1 MSLMYSA
8 KIGFF
13 VYRAYKT
20 QMFKLIRLHRSMILP
35 SPEHL
40 NPFWVKMGQCDLV
53 LENVVS
59 KFLDNRPF
67 IPLSS

>member
-1 MSLMYSA
+1 MSLMNSC
-8 KIGFF
+8 KIGFM
-13 VYRAYKT
+13 VYRAYKM
-20 QMFKLIRLHRSMILP
+20 QMFKLVRLHRSLILP
-35 SPEHL
+35 SPEHI
-40 NPFWVKMGQCDLV
+40 NPFWVTMGRCDLI